1 MKNLQ
6 TEFHLDSWKHFLLT
20 NYRIPCETWIG
31 LSEHRRMSK
40 NICRKFVC
48 VRRLNMIWNMEFNH
62 FLKALVS
69 VKGEKAI
76 NHILNLQFINWTFFR
91 PCCWQFLG
99 YYFNM
104 LTQYFFGFS
113 WRLEMPQACRTY
125 LLFKSALK
133 AIKPFLLLIDLLF
146 LIFVKRSFL
155 FSQNSKLHSIS

>member
-6 TEFHLDSWKHFLLT
+6 TEFHLDSWKHLLLS

-40 NICRKFVC
+40 NKSRKFVC

-76 NHILNLQFINWTFFR
+76 NHILNLQFINWTFFSSLLLAIS
-91 PCCWQFLG
+91 WVLFQ
-99 YYFNM
+99 YAN
-104 LTQYFFGFS
+104 YFFGFS
-113 WRLEMPQACRTY
+113 WRLEMPQACRAY
-125 LLFKSALK
+125 LLFKSPLK
-133 AIKPFLLLIDLLF
+133 AIKPFLLLIDVLL